1 MTYSDEEL
9 EPQFDPLDPKLIK
22 KVDWEELRE
31 VLDAFWDQSEGWK
44 RLISRNIENPSLTKF
59 VNFYIYFHID
69 SIAQEILEGADKT
82 KAERNEDFQFYDL
95 LFNYK
100 YLVKQNSSSLILS
113 IG

>member
-1 MTYSDEEL
+1 MRLKPSDAKDLMSFWHSVTDINQLMTYSDEEL

-69 SIAQEILEGADKT
+69 SIAQEILEGADKSRT
-82 KAERNEDFQFYDL
+82 K
-95 LFNYK
+95 
-100 YLVKQNSSSLILS
+100 
-113 IG
+113 